1 MKNNKAIKIPK
12 ALQKKKNNVQKKIY
26 KKLKIILKL
35 EKNNK
40 QKQKSLVIQLEVSIK
55 IYSLYLNKSDR

>member
-1 MKNNKAIKIPK
+1 MKNNKVIKIPK
-12 ALQKKKNNVQKKIY
+12 ALQKKKNNIQKKIY

-40 QKQKSLVIQLEVSIK
+40 QK
-55 IYSLYLNKSDR
+55 